1 MRSKRRHSKA
11 VTTIQMVEWDR
22 LRQIVKV
29 LEPCTVHEVAKAA
42 RSIGILRTEEQLT
55 LMCRVKDLRMHR
67 VEAEPVDKFL
77 YTLPDTEL

>member
-1 MRSKRRHSKA
+1 MARRRQRK
-11 VTTIQMVEWDR
+11 VTPIQLVEWDR

-29 LEPCTVHEVAKAA
+29 LEPATVHEVARAA
-42 RSIGILRTEEQLT
+42 RDIGTLRVEEQLT

-67 VEAEPVDKFL
+67 VEAAPIDRFL